1 MIKKL
6 RIFLALGLVVISS
19 LVLVPLQILSM
30 KTGLWPETVIL
41 KIWHSMIL
49 RALGMRV
56 HVRGALAKQRP
67 LLIAANHISW
77 TDIMVLGSFADV
89 KFIARADMEGWPL
102 IGMLSKLQRT
112 VFIER
117 ERKRTSGDQASEI
130 GRRMAK
136 GDAMVLFAE
145 GSTGDG
151 NSVLPFKSTLFGA
164 ASMAISEGAAEQV
177 FIQPV
182 AIAYTRLHGFP
193 MGRRH
198 RPMSAWIG
206 DQDLMPHLKVLLAE
220 GGLDAEVHFGEPVP
234 FSKGSNRKETARL
247 MEAKVREMM
256 QAALADPAPSR

>member
-1 MIKKL
+1 MIAKI
-6 RIFLALGLVVISS
+6 RIFLALGLVAAGT
-19 LVLVPLQILSM
+19 LVLVPLQLLSM
-30 KTGLWPETVIL
+30 KTGWWPETVIL
-41 KIWHSMIL
+41 KIWHRLIL

-56 HVRGALAKQRP
+56 HVKGALSDKRP
-67 LLIAANHISW
+67 LLVASNHISW

-130 GRRMAK
+130 ANRMSR

-151 NSVLPFKSTLFGA
+151 NAVLPFKSTLFGA
-164 ASMAISEGAAEQV
+164 ASMAISEGAAQEV

-182 AIAYTRLHGFP
+182 AIAYTRLHGVP
-193 MGRRH
+193 LGRRH
-198 RPMSAWIG
+198 RPIAAWIG
-206 DQDLMPHLKVLLAE
+206 DEDLMPHLKVLMA
-220 GGLDAEVHFGEPVP
+220 GGALDVEVHFGEPIA

-247 MEAKVREMM
+247 MESRVREMM
-256 QAALADPAPSR
+256 EAALADPMPSR